1 MDKHLLKNKK
11 KLISEHIRERDL
23 FEKKFFKKYL
33 KKRINKKMINFHGKD
48 YLSSDIFLNQ
58 IIKLKPDLILVYGT
72 SIIKGN
78 FIKIFDKKII
88 NIHLGLSPYYRGSG
102 TNFFPF
108 VNNEPEFCG
117 VTFMF
122 LDAGVDTGNIIHQIR
137 PNIKAFD
144 NFHEICNKLLSEM
157 FDITKLLI
165 KNFHKI
171 KNKKQTNVK
180 NFRYYKTKDFN
191 DNTVKRLRKNF
202 KNGMLKSYLLN
213 KVIRDKRVKIIN
225 QNF

>member
-11 KLISEHIRERDL
+11 KLISEHIREGSL
-23 FEKKFFKKYL
+23 KKKFFKKYL

-165 KNFHKI
+165 KISIKLKI
-171 KNKKQTNVK
+171 KNKQ
-180 NFRYYKTKDFN
+180 
-191 DNTVKRLRKNF
+191 
-202 KNGMLKSYLLN
+202 MLKILDII
-213 KVIRDKRVKIIN
+213 KQKILTII
-225 QNF
+225 QLKD